1 MEYWIATRMA
11 LPWYTPAALLP
22 PLDSLQHPR
31 GDHLAWISAGA
42 PLTSRLS
49 KQKKRSYTEKKR
61 VNYERRRYSRKH
73 IMAYLLSVAARAC
86 ASSSLSRTY
95 SSSAADLDDLDGAF
109 VEDDMIDGGV
119 WWRSPERMKSIPI
132 GGSITKEQTIGLR
145 WRKTLRFMDQW
156 QKGEVRM

>member
-1 MEYWIATRMA
+1 M
-11 LPWYTPAALLP
+11 
-22 PLDSLQHPR
+22 QHPR

-49 KQKKRSYTEKKR
+49 KEKKLYR
-61 VNYERRRYSRKH
+61 KKACKLRTMKIPHSRKH

-109 VEDDMIDGGV
+109 VDDDMIDGGV
-119 WWRSPERMKSIPI
+119 WWRSPRE
-132 GGSITKEQTIGLR
+132 
-145 WRKTLRFMDQW
+145 
-156 QKGEVRM
+156 